1 MRIRMTKSVATALA
15 LTLGLSLTA
24 CASEPTNRSLD
35 SVKQPV
41 VERSNYT
48 FDVTA
53 SPGGLA
59 ISEQQRLNDWFKAME
74 LGYGDRVSIDDPMA
88 STATREKIAEI
99 AARYGILVSD
109 GAPVTEGSVIPGTAR
124 IVVTRSKASVP
135 GCPDWGGRAASNYNN
150 GTNDGFGC
158 SVNSNLSAMV
168 ADPEHL
174 IHGAKGTGETVIM
187 TSNKAIASYRDQ
199 KPTGTGGLNT
209 TSTSNAAS
217 GGN

>member
-15 LTLGLSLTA
+15 LTLGLSLSA
-24 CASEPTNRSLD
+24 CAGEPTNRSLD
-35 SVKQPV
+35 SIKQPV

-48 FDVTA
+48 FDVNA
-53 SPGGLA
+53 GAGGLA
-59 ISEQQRLNDWFKAME
+59 ISEQQRLSEWFKAME
-74 LGYGDRVSIDDPMA
+74 LGYGDRVSIDDPLA

-99 AARYGILVSD
+99 AARFGILVSD
-109 GAPVTEGSVIPGTAR
+109 GAPVTEGVVTPGMAR
-124 IVVTRSKASVP
+124 IVVTRSRASVP
-135 GCPDWGGRAASNYNN
+135 GCPDWGGRSTTNFNN

-158 SVNSNLSAMV
+158 AVNSNIAAMV

-187 TSNKAIASYRDQ
+187 TSNKAIATYREK
-199 KPTGTGGLNT
+199 KPTGQGGLTTNT
-209 TSTSNAAS
+209 TSGS

>member
-15 LTLGLSLTA
+15 LTLGLSLSA
-24 CASEPTNRSLD
+24 CAGEPTNRSLD
-35 SVKQPV
+35 SIKQPV

-48 FDVTA
+48 FDVNA
-53 SPGGLA
+53 GSGGLA
-59 ISEQQRLNDWFKAME
+59 ISEQQRLSEWFKAME
-74 LGYGDRVSIDDPMA
+74 LGYGDRVSIDDPLA

-99 AARYGILVSD
+99 AARFGILVSD
-109 GAPVTEGSVIPGTAR
+109 GAPVTEGVVTPGMAR
-124 IVVTRSKASVP
+124 IVVTRSRASVP
-135 GCPDWGGRAASNYNN
+135 GCPDWGGRSTTNFNN

-158 SVNSNLSAMV
+158 AVNSNIAAMV

-187 TSNKAIASYRDQ
+187 TSNKAIATYREK
-199 KPTGTGGLNT
+199 KPTGQGGLTTNT
-209 TSTSNAAS
+209 TSGS

>member
-1 MRIRMTKSVATALA
+1 MTKPVATALA

-35 SVKQPV
+35 SIKQPV

-48 FDVTA
+48 FDVSA
-53 SPGGLA
+53 GSGGLT
-59 ISEQQRLNDWFKAME
+59 ISEQQRLSEWFKAME
-74 LGYGDRVSIDDPMA
+74 LGYGDRVSIDDPLA

-109 GAPVTEGSVIPGTAR
+109 GAPVTEGVVTPGMAR

-135 GCPDWGGRAASNYNN
+135 GCPDWGGRSTTNFNN

-158 SVNSNLSAMV
+158 AVNSNLASMV

-187 TSNKAIASYRDQ
+187 TSNKAIATYREK
-199 KPTGTGGLNT
+199 KPTGQGGLT
-209 TSTSNAAS
+209 TNSTSSGS